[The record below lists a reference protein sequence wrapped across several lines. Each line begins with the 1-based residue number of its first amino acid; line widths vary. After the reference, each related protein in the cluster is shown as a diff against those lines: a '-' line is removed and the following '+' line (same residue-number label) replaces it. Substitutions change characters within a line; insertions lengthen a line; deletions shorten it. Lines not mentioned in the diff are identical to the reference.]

1 MAKKEQKKLYGK
13 LRNQGVRKKTARIAS
28 QSATQLNGKGGAPK
42 ALKSTIA
49 DLRGAI
55 DQLEGR
61 LEAHERQAAGRKAAR
76 TRKRNAGKRSVA
88 AQKAARKRASAAR

>member
-1 MAKKEQKKLYGK
+1 MNEQKKLYGK

-28 QSATQLNGKGGAPK
+28 QSATQLNNGKRGAPK

-49 DLRGAI
+49 DLRCAI

-61 LEAHERQAAGRKAAR
+61 LEAHERQAAGRKGAR
-76 TRKRNAGKRSVA
+76 TRKRNAEKRSVA